1 VRAFVGGDG
10 EDRLV
15 DPGLVA
21 IALVVAPVV
30 FVAVGVVSRSPNW
43 VKRTLVSFGLLLALG
58 LALGL
63 FDPAL
68 GAAAGFGV
76 GIAVTL
82 NMPDIAGQLRR
93 RLAGVAFAVAYML
106 VMLLLINPAGVLAGA
121 VLPGLMVGFADE
133 YGAWRT
139 NRLTEH

>member
-1 VRAFVGGDG
+1 MVDGD
-10 EDRLV
+10 
-15 DPGLVA
+15 LVA
-21 IALVVAPVV
+21 IALAVAPLV
-30 FVAVGVVSRSPNW
+30 FVVVGLVSRSPNW
-43 VKRTLVSFGLLLALG
+43 LQRTYVSLGLLLALG

-68 GAAAGFGV
+68 GAAAGLGV

-93 RLAGVAFAVAYML
+93 RLAGVAFALAYML
-106 VMLLLINPAGVLAGA
+106 ALLVLINPAGVLAGA

-133 YGAWRT
+133 YGAWRVS
-139 NRLTEH
+139 RATET